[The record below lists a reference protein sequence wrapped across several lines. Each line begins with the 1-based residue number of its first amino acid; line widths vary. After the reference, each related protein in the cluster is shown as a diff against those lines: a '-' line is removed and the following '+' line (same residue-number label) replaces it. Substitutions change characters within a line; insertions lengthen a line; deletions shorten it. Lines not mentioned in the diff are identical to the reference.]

1 MQLYIELLY
10 LLAINVVAPQL
21 PETLASLLPA
31 MKSGFWVMIVVLI
44 VLKSINVSR
53 LMCNETT
60 SWRGVYAILITLNI
74 LASALLSQLSVFYA
88 PIAVLKI
95 VGSMQL

>member
-1 MQLYIELLY
+1 MQRYIELLY

-31 MKSGFWVMIVVLI
+31 MQSGFWMMIVFLI
-44 VLKSINVSR
+44 VLKPINVSR

-60 SWRGVYAILITLNI
+60 SWRRVYGILIALKI
-74 LASALLSQLSVFYA
+74 LAFALLSQLSVFSA
-88 PIAVLKI
+88 PIAVLEI